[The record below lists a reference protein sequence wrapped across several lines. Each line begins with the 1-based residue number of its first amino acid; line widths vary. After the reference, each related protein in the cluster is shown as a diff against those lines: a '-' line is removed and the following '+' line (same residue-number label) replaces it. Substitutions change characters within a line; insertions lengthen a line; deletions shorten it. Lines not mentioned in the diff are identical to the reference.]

1 MINSSIAIV
10 IPVYNVKKF
19 LNETLLSVKNQLSQ
33 PDEVV
38 IIDDGSTDGSS
49 KLLENFNKLRH
60 WKIIR
65 TPNNGLGLTRN
76 YGRSIAQSE
85 YIYFLDADDI
95 IKNNLILKIREIIN
109 NYNKPDMILFS
120 GETFNNDYS
129 NNIKQNLL
137 FTISGQFFQNDNLIT
152 KLVNRK
158 ETLPQVG
165 RYVTKTKLWFENNL
179 KFSKGVAE
187 DDELFFPLIALS
199 KNIFVTTDILYKY
212 RTGRI
217 GSISSQKIKSDH
229 ANDYL
234 NRILFNIEFINSKK
248 KLIKKDIS
256 AWKSQLSKKVL
267 NYVSVCLKTK
277 NSINMKIIPTVF
289 FQTKSFIFLIKLG
302 WRFIRFYIS
311 VIFKFL
317 K

>member
-1 MINSSIAIV
+1 MINSSITIV

-120 GETFNNDYS
+120 GETFS
-129 NNIKQNLL
+129 ERKLSIKKTNLKL
-137 FTISGQFFQNDNLIT
+137 TINGKFNQKSNLISQLI
-152 KLVNRK
+152 KKK
-158 ETLPQVG
+158 EALPQAG
-165 RYVTKTKLWFENNL
+165 RYITKNSLWTENKLKYPPIIFE
-179 KFSKGVAE
+179 
-187 DDELFFPLIALS
+187 DEAVFLPLLALS
-199 KNIFVTTDILYKY
+199 KNTVVLSNVYFFY
-212 RTGRI
+212 RKDRR
-217 GSISSQKIKSDH
+217 GSLTNSLFTNKH
-229 ANDYL
+229 ALSY
-234 NRILFNIEFINSKK
+234 FHVINS
-248 KLIKKDIS
+248 LINFMTANPDLIEKDIS
-256 AWKSQLSKKVL
+256 AWRYRVGRNGL
-267 NYVSVCLKTK
+267 NYVSMCIKTK
-277 NSINMKIIPTVF
+277 SPIDWRIIYKITVKIKSISFVFKLIWRIIKTL
-289 FQTKSFIFLIKLG
+289 S
-302 WRFIRFYIS
+302 
-311 VIFKFL
+311 
-317 K
+317 

>member
-33 PDEVV
+33 PDEVI

-95 IKNNLILKIREIIN
+95 IKNNLILRIREIIN

-120 GETFNNDYS
+120 GETFS
-129 NNIKQNLL
+129 ERKLSIKKTNLKL
-137 FTISGQFFQNDNLIT
+137 TINGKFNQKSNLISQLI
-152 KLVNRK
+152 KKK
-158 ETLPQVG
+158 EALPQAS
-165 RYVTKTKLWFENNL
+165 RYVTKNSLWTENKLKYPPIIFE
-179 KFSKGVAE
+179 
-187 DDELFFPLIALS
+187 DEAVFLPLLALS
-199 KNIFVTTDILYKY
+199 KNTVVLSNVYFFY
-212 RTGRI
+212 RKDRR
-217 GSISSQKIKSDH
+217 GSLTNSLFTNKH
-229 ANDYL
+229 ALSY
-234 NRILFNIEFINSKK
+234 FHVINS
-248 KLIKKDIS
+248 LINFMTANPDLIEKDIS
-256 AWKSQLSKKVL
+256 AWRYRVGRNGL
-267 NYVSVCLKTK
+267 NYVSMCIKTK
-277 NSINMKIIPTVF
+277 SPIDWRIIYKITVKIKSISFVFKLIWRIIKTL
-289 FQTKSFIFLIKLG
+289 S
-302 WRFIRFYIS
+302 
-311 VIFKFL
+311 
-317 K
+317 